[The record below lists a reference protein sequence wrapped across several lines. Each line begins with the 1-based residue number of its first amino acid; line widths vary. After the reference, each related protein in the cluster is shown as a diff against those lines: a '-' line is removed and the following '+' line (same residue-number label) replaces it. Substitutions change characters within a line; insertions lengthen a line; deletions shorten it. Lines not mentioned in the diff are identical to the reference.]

1 MNYQPLYPTPPLLPQ
16 GSPLLAESSLEES
29 PLVQQ
34 RWLSDQRLVTFIV
47 VTSVCYQ
54 LLLCL
59 LNNLALPMSRALVG
73 ITEAMIM
80 LACVPLLARRLLPG
94 VVVLACISAATL
106 CLLGVFNEQL
116 NIKAFRDLA
125 IPLVYFWLGCN
136 VGRLEMADRALK
148 AAIVVVLVMAFFE
161 LWLLEV
167 YTSWFDIFSYYVN
180 IGSLDP
186 ALDALR
192 EDRLQANGM
201 RPEGIGRTLFP
212 GLLGPHRVSSVF
224 LEPVSLGNFA
234 SLCAAWG
241 LARSQWRE
249 GVFFVVSAM
258 LLMVLCD
265 SRFALMTVSGFILL
279 RLFVQGALL
288 NLCIFAPIAAIAL
301 LLIAGINTPNE
312 TGYIPNDDLQG
323 RLAYSGWS
331 LLQFD
336 PLKLLGIGRTRIY
349 YDEGYAHALATFGL
363 PLVLLF
369 WLTLWLLPVHSAS
382 SQRFRAMVALYISL
396 ILCVS
401 GFSFFALKSAGLL
414 WFLVGCSLQRPAAV
428 SHTSPQLPEAK

>member
-1 MNYQPLYPTPPLLPQ
+1 
-16 GSPLLAESSLEES
+16 
-29 PLVQQ
+29 
-34 RWLSDQRLVTFIV
+34 
-47 VTSVCYQ
+47 
-54 LLLCL
+54 
-59 LNNLALPMSRALVG
+59 
-73 ITEAMIM
+73 
-80 LACVPLLARRLLPG
+80 
-94 VVVLACISAATL
+94 
-106 CLLGVFNEQL
+106 
-116 NIKAFRDLA
+116 
-125 IPLVYFWLGCN
+125 
-136 VGRLEMADRALK
+136 
-148 AAIVVVLVMAFFE
+148 
-161 LWLLEV
+161 
-167 YTSWFDIFSYYVN
+167 
-180 IGSLDP
+180 
-186 ALDALR
+186 
-192 EDRLQANGM
+192 
-201 RPEGIGRTLFP
+201 
-212 GLLGPHRVSSVF
+212 
-224 LEPVSLGNFA
+224 
-234 SLCAAWG
+234 
-241 LARSQWRE
+241 
-249 GVFFVVSAM
+249 VSAM

-369 WLTLWLLPVHSAS
+369 WLTLWLLPVNSAS

-414 WFLVGCSLQRPAAV
+414 WFLVGCSLQRPAPV
-428 SHTSPQLPEAK
+428 SHTSPPLPEAK